1 MSTRSG
7 IATGQD
13 WANQIAHIQDSNSLL
28 HIIAEFEGALDDTVL
43 EQAVLQT
50 LQVEPV
56 LACRFDDTQA
66 PPCWT
71 PINID
76 GSRDWL
82 HITATDSTDVAIRRF
97 VEEISLEDR
106 RQLLVQLIHGP
117 AGDVLGIKLDHA
129 SCDGGGVKAY
139 LQLLCGIYNLLVQER
154 IGASGHSAKAGTA
167 SGFPERSSKRVY
179 EAAGIQ
185 DIRQAYRPEK
195 DTPLPSVTIP
205 FQEGTSG
212 QARFAVLRVPI
223 ADLRVREE
231 GCTVNDLLL
240 AAFTRVLAG
249 LEHGLADH
257 NGGIRQTA
265 VNLTIDLRRYFPSGQ
280 QPGVCNLSGMEKVA
294 VPVSPA
300 EEFGQTVKRV
310 HETMAAVKES
320 RPGLHS
326 AVSMD
331 FLARLPYAQ
340 AQAMLLQASSR
351 MKAAGQSAPIF
362 SNLGWITSGKLQFGD
377 TAAIRVYAIT
387 PAMHAPAFMLG
398 ASSYGEE
405 LTLAASFFEQ
415 ERSAEAVRLLLEA
428 IADQL
433 I

>member
-1 MSTRSG
+1 MSILSG
-7 IATGQD
+7 AATGQD

-28 HIIAEFEGALDDTVL
+28 HIIAEFDCALEVNVL
-43 EQAVLQT
+43 EQAVLHS

-71 PINID
+71 PINIE

-82 HITATDSTDVAIRRF
+82 RITSADSPATAIRHF
-97 VEEISLEDR
+97 VEELPLEEG

-117 AGDVLGIKLDHA
+117 AGDVLCIKLDHA
-129 SCDGGGVKAY
+129 CCDGGGAKAY
-139 LQLLCGIYNLLVQER
+139 LQLLCGIYNRLFLKQT
-154 IGASGHSAKAGTA
+154 GTGGQSHEEDAA
-167 SGFPERSSKRVY
+167 SGFPERSSKRVC

-185 DIRQAYRPEK
+185 DIRQAYKPEK
-195 DTPLPSVTIP
+195 DMPLPSVTIP
-205 FQEGTSG
+205 FQEGTSV
-212 QARFAVLRVPI
+212 QARYAILRVPF
-223 ADLRVREE
+223 ADLRPREE
-231 GCTVNDLLL
+231 GFTINDMLL
-240 AAFTRVLAG
+240 AALTRVLAK
-249 LEHGLADH
+249 LEQGSPVH
-257 NGGIRQTA
+257 NGEIRQTA

-294 VPVSPA
+294 VPISPD

-310 HETMAAVKES
+310 HETMATVKES

-331 FLARLPYAQ
+331 FLARLPYPQ

-351 MKAAGQSAPIF
+351 VNAAGQSAPIF
-362 SNLGWITSGKLQFGD
+362 SNLGWISSGKFQFGGA
-377 TAAIRVYAIT
+377 AAIRVYAIT

-405 LTLAASFFEQ
+405 LTLAASYFEE
-415 ERSAEAVRLLLEA
+415 ERSATAVRLLLEA